1 MLMYSLK
8 LQYSYNYK
16 FIFEKNFFCD
26 KLCPKIPQTFI
37 FVCHEKNISSQKKK
51 MLRNQNIAKIHFET
65 SSLKEKIQS

>member
-1 MLMYSLK
+1 MYSLK

-37 FVCHEKNISSQKKK
+37 FVCHEKKYKQSEKK

-65 SSLKEKIQS
+65 SSLKQKIQS